1 MKSEISFESVNN
13 LTSFTPEPEVYYGMS
28 FTDIPP
34 HLIIS
39 RDASGNV
46 LSRFEDPFWNV
57 EPYCLTNKDKSYLKL
72 IEDREEDLKIGE
84 ANFYKRMLL
93 IAMFSPNK
101 TGKPLRITTLASVGF
116 LLSTMKTFSTEQN
129 ISPTDIFGSSSIFKC
144 FSDAYHGE
152 SSLKSLVS
160 LSRKLLHLP
169 QEEVGFSIDGA
180 IRPQI
185 KKIAKMRP
193 ESKQTPVIPSRILF
207 TKYQHYMESIN
218 DYLKNKTKISNLLP
232 LICENPS
239 YARSIDSTVV
249 WKYYP
254 YEKSASISSHH
265 HRKLVTAKHV
275 DFETAIERHELTQL
289 SNKYGWTSVTE
300 IASFLTTVQY
310 CSKCMIHIFTT
321 MRDEE
326 ALALQS
332 DCLKPV
338 TGWNEKTVYVLSVT
352 TKMTGRAV
360 KSKWISCPEVGIPL
374 SALEQIRKDIICNST
389 RPDNEPEDLL
399 FAAVAKLPFSPGAP
413 SKKNKGRSASGFAS
427 RVEQKLP
434 QVLITEDDMR
444 ELEAID
450 PFRDWRAD
458 KKFKIGQPWK
468 ITAHQF
474 RRSIAVYAAQSG
486 LVTLPAL
493 KRLLQHL
500 TKEMSLY
507 YAKGCSAGNIIFMDD
522 NPIAIAYFLRNK
534 KAADAAM
541 YIKEVLK
548 SKEEL
553 YGIHGMLIDNKRN
566 NIIMK
571 TSVEQTKI
579 NVKKGFQA
587 YQETPVG
594 GCGSVTP
601 CNKRAHGNF
610 LTCDTCS
617 ESVIKMSA
625 VSNVISV
632 AQMHLKTL
640 KPGTIEYRAELTNLQ
655 DLDNFVE
662 RIKKQKS
669 KQSKK

>member
-1 MKSEISFESVNN
+1 
-13 LTSFTPEPEVYYGMS
+13 MS
-28 FTDIPP
+28 FIDIPP
-34 HLIIS
+34 DLIIS
-39 RDASGNV
+39 RDAKGNV
-46 LSRFEDPFWNV
+46 LSRFEDPFWDV
-57 EPYCLTNKDKSYLKL
+57 EPYCLTNKDKTYLKL
-72 IEDREEDLKIGE
+72 IEDREIDLEIGE

-101 TGKPLRITTLASVGF
+101 TGKPLRITTLASVEF
-116 LLSTMKTFSTEQN
+116 LLSAMKTFSTEQN
-129 ISPTDIFGSSSIFKC
+129 ISPTNIFGSSSTFKK
-144 FSDAYHGE
+144 FIDTYHGE

-160 LSRKLLHLP
+160 LSRKLLHLS
-169 QEEVGFSIDGA
+169 EKEVGFCIDGA

-185 KKIAKMRP
+185 KKIAKTRP
-193 ESKQTPVIPSRILF
+193 EGKQTPIIPSRILF
-207 TKYQHYMESIN
+207 TKYQHYMEKIN
-218 DYLKNKTKISNLLP
+218 DYLENKDKLSNLLA
-232 LICENPS
+232 LICENHS
-239 YARSIDSTVV
+239 YARALDGGTFS
-249 WKYYP
+249 KYHP
-254 YEKSASISSHH
+254 YEKSNPFSSHH
-265 HRKLVTAKHV
+265 HRRLIMAEHV
-275 DFETAIERHELTQL
+275 DFDTAIQRHDLTKL
-289 SNKYGWTSVTE
+289 SNKYNWTSVTE

-326 ALALQS
+326 ALALQPE
-332 DCLKPV
+332 CLEPV
-338 TGWNEKTVYVLSVT
+338 IGWNKKTVYVLSVT
-352 TKMTGRAV
+352 TKMKGRAV
-360 KSKWISCPEVGIPL
+360 KSKWISCPEIAIPL
-374 SALEQIRKDIICNST
+374 SALEQIRKDIVCNSAQ
-389 RPDNEPEDLL
+389 PNNELKDLL

-458 KKFKIGQPWK
+458 KQFKIGQPWK
-468 ITAHQF
+468 ITSHQF

-507 YAKGCSAGNIIFMDD
+507 YAKGCSAGNVIFMED
-522 NPIAIAYFLRNK
+522 NPFAIAYFLRNK

-571 TSVEQTKI
+571 TSIEQTKI
-579 NVKKGFQA
+579 NVEKGFQA

-625 VSNVISV
+625 VSNIISV

-640 KPGTIEYRAELTNLQ
+640 NPDTIEYRAELANLQ
-655 DLDNFVE
+655 DLENFVV
-662 RIKKQKS
+662 RIKKQKA
-669 KQSKK
+669 KQSKN